1 MLSKNLTGTGVA
13 IVTPF
18 RPDRT
23 VDYTALQQ
31 LCQFLAGNGADYI
44 VALGTTGEST
54 TLTTDEKKKVTSC
67 IIEAIGGKLPVVIG
81 IGGNDTAQIVN
92 NIRNNDFTGV
102 SALLS
107 VAPYYNKPS
116 QEGIYQHYKAIA
128 AVSPVPVILYN
139 VPGRTGINMKAKTT
153 VRLARDFENIVAIK
167 EACSNLVQVM
177 EIMKDK
183 PKDFLVISGDDA
195 LTLPMISLGAV
206 GAISVVANAFPK
218 QFAGI
223 IQAAMNG
230 DLKKANKFQYKLLDM
245 MDALFEEGSPSGIKA
260 VLHYKGLIDN
270 VLRLPLVPV
279 TDKHYQKLARLTKK
293 IGN

>member
-31 LCQFLAGNGADYI
+31 LCEFLASNKADYI

-54 TLTTDEKKKVTSC
+54 TLSAAEKKKLVAC
-67 IIEAIGGKLPVVIG
+67 IVEAVGNRLPVVIG
-81 IGGNDTAQIVN
+81 IGGNDTASVVESIDN
-92 NIRNNDFTGV
+92 TDFSGV
-102 SALLS
+102 AALLS
-107 VAPYYNKPS
+107 VAPYYNKPT
-116 QEGIYQHYKAIA
+116 QEGIYQHYKAVA
-128 AVSPVPVILYN
+128 EASPVPVILYN
-139 VPGRTGINMKAKTT
+139 VPGRTGINMTAATT
-153 VRLARDFENIVAIK
+153 VRLARDFANIVAIK

-206 GAISVVANAFPK
+206 GAISVVANAFPQ
-218 QFAGI
+218 QFAGVI
-223 IQAAMNG
+223 NAALRADYG
-230 DLKKANKFQYKLLDM
+230 KANELQHRLLDM

-260 VLHYKGLIDN
+260 VLHYKGLISN
-270 VLRLPLVPV
+270 QLRLPLVPV
-279 TDKHYQKLARLTKK
+279 SEKHYQKLVQLTKK
-293 IGN
+293 IEE